1 MAEEEVDVDSYF
13 LPGGILDSPS
23 KDDLD
28 HPPLAGK
35 LYAALAGKPTRE
47 CIVMGHSHCLAGHA
61 GVDEFFPAA
70 FGLGGLTSK
79 AATSRVLG
87 AQGVIGVGGRGPSQL
102 TLGPLG
108 EEGRL

>member
-35 LYAALAGKPTRE
+35 LYAA
-47 CIVMGHSHCLAGHA
+47 
-61 GVDEFFPAA
+61 
-70 FGLGGLTSK
+70 
-79 AATSRVLG
+79 
-87 AQGVIGVGGRGPSQL
+87 
-102 TLGPLG
+102 
-108 EEGRL
+108 